1 MTFRVELHP
10 SGRVFEVAPGDTL
23 LDAGLRAGFA
33 LSYGCS
39 GGNCG
44 LCRARVVTGTVAKAH
59 PHDYVFPEYER
70 AQGWILLC
78 SCTPQS
84 DLVLEAGV
92 AFRPEEIVE
101 QDLITRVKAIT
112 SLTDKVRLLHL
123 QTPRSTRLRF
133 LAGQTVVLGTEDALQ
148 AEFPVASCPCD
159 DRNLQFHVRDVA
171 DDAFATRVFRGM
183 KAGDTLTLRGPHG
196 HFVLDPDSA
205 RPIILLACNSG
216 FAPIKSVA
224 EHAMQLERAP
234 TIHLY
239 WLATTPGGHYMANRC
254 RAWMDAL
261 DNFSYTEADAES
273 LQGPNI
279 QPFLTQISADYPALS
294 GYDIYLAGPEP
305 FVAQAREALIGAGA
319 MSAHLKSTLA

>member
-1 MTFRVELHP
+1 MTFRVELSP

-23 LDAGLRAGFA
+23 LEAGLRAGFA

-44 LCRARVVTGTVAKAH
+44 LCRARVITGETRKAH
-59 PHDYVFPEYER
+59 PHDYVFPERER

-78 SCTPQS
+78 SYTPQT

-92 AFRPEEIVE
+92 AFRPDEIEEQEVS
-101 QDLITRVKAIT
+101 TRVKAIT
-112 SLTDKVRLLHL
+112 PLTDKVRLLHL

-133 LAGQTVVLGTEDALQ
+133 LAGQTVVLGTADGAR
-148 AEFPVASCPCD
+148 ADYPVASCPCD
-159 DRNLQFHVRDVA
+159 DRNLQFHVRDVPE
-171 DDAFATRVFRGM
+171 DAFASRVFHGM
-183 KAGDTLTLRGPHG
+183 KAGDTIPLRGPHG
-196 HFVLDPDSA
+196 RFVLDPDST
-205 RPIILLACNSG
+205 RPVILLACNSG

-261 DNFSYTEADAES
+261 DNFRYTESAAAS
-273 LQGPNI
+273 LQGSNI
-279 QPFLTQISADYPALS
+279 QTFLAQIRGDYPDLS
-294 GYDIYLAGPEP
+294 GYDIYLAGPAE
-305 FVAQAREALIGAGA
+305 FVTQSRAMLIAAGA
-319 MSAHLKSTLA
+319 MPEHLKSTVA